1 MKINWKV
8 RVKNKAFWLALI
20 PAVLLVAQA
29 VAAPF
34 GYALDFTELN
44 AQLAAIV
51 NAVFVLRDT
60 YDSVCKIF
68 SVPVAVQRYTPSSTL
83 GFAVGSSG
91 SSGKVEDSEEMIS
104 SELSCIS
111 ELS

>member
-51 NAVFVLRDT
+51 NAAFGLLTVLGIVIDMT
-60 YDSVCKIF
+60 T
-68 SVPVAVQRYTPSSTL
+68 Q
-83 GFAVGSSG
+83 GFG
-91 SSGKVEDSEEMIS
+91 DSEQAMSYETPKPK
-104 SELSCIS
+104 EA
-111 ELS
+111 